1 MQWPGCRLSRLINV
15 LSQKVTN
22 FKYHLLL
29 QPSTREALCYT
40 VGLDFSAGTAAER
53 DLEEYGADK
62 EQSQDP

>member
-29 QPSTREALCYT
+29 QPSTRVSLSYT

-53 DLEEYGADK
+53 DLEEYVADK